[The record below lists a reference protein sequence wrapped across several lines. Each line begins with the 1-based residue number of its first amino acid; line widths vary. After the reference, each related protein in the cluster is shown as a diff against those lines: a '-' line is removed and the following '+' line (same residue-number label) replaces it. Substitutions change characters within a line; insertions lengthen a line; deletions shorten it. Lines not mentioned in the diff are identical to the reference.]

1 MLAEQ
6 AATSRYLRTQLP
18 FAYVHLLTLLV
29 SLNTQVVSI
38 KCGAIIG
45 REYLSGEMNYI
56 TVAVQI
62 VPRLLLLVLFGAT
75 H

>member
-6 AATSRYLRTQLP
+6 AATSRYLKTQLP

-38 KCGAIIG
+38 KCGAVIG
-45 REYLSGEMNYI
+45 REYMSEQMNYI
-56 TVAVQI
+56 TIAVQI
-62 VPRLLLLVLFGAT
+62 VPRLLLFVLFGAT